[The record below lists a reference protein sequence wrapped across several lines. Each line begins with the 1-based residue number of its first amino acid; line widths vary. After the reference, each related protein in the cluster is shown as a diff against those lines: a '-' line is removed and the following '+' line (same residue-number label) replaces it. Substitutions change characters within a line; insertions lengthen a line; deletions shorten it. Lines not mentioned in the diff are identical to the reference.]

1 MVAAHHRQRL
11 MHALL
16 IEAARLLQ
24 AAAQAQDGLLVEDGH
39 GIARLALEDDEPD
52 GIGAEI
58 DDGAAG

>member
-1 MVAAHHRQRL
+1 

-39 GIARLALEDDEPD
+39 GIARLALEDDAPD